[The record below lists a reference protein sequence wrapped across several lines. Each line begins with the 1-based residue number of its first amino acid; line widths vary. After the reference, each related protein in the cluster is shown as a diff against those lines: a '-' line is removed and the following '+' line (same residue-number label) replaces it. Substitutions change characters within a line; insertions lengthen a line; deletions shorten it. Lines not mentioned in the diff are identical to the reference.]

1 MAEFLHIVSTA
12 CGIVAL
18 AEIGDKTQLLAVML
32 AARYRRALPVAL
44 GILLATLANH
54 ALAAWAGAA
63 LAGWLDGPWFRAA
76 VAIGFLGMAGWIL
89 VPDTLDDGL
98 PAIAGGAGLGPL
110 LTTSLAFFVVEIG
123 DKTQV
128 ATVALGARF
137 DDVLAVTLGT
147 TAGMMLANVPAVV
160 LGEKVLRLVP
170 LARVRAGAALLF
182 AGLGLAMLWR
192 LWAAA

>member
-1 MAEFLHIVSTA
+1 MADFLHIVSTA
-12 CGIVAL
+12 TGVVAL
-18 AEIGDKTQLLAVML
+18 AEMGDKTQLLAVML
-32 AARYRRALPVAL
+32 AARYRTPLPIAI
-44 GILLATLANH
+44 GILVATLANH

-63 LAGWLDGPWFRAA
+63 LAGWLAGPWFQAA

-89 VPDTLDDGL
+89 VPDRLDDDGM
-98 PAIAGGAGLGPL
+98 PAIAGGGFGPL
-110 LTTSLAFFVVEIG
+110 VTTSLAFFVVEIG

-137 DDVLAVTLGT
+137 DNVLAVTLGT

-170 LARVRAGAALLF
+170 LAKVRAGAALLF

-192 LWAAA
+192 LWAA